1 MWQKI
6 KDNLLIICLAA
17 GVILLLIML
26 LRTCNNKPLAT
37 TINTDSL
44 ISRTHYL
51 ADENNRLIAE
61 NDVQKVAIG
70 KQLKAYTDTIFN
82 LKKQNEKRVAEVQ
95 QYTKV
100 IEDLKAKGIVAHYVH
115 DTTKIIDTV
124 MAQDT
129 RDLIEVPIAFEYK
142 DSTLFFLH
150 GKVTL
155 DGVQIDTI
163 GATNDINLR
172 TVEKHEGF
180 LGLKH
185 STVVQAVNSNPYFSL
200 KGVAS
205 VTVPYRANW
214 WQRWGKP
221 TLTALVT
228 GYLVYKLK

>member
-26 LRTCNNKPLAT
+26 LITCNKKPLAT
-37 TINTDSL
+37 TANIDSL

-100 IEDLKAKGIVAHYVH
+100 IEELKAKGIVAHYVH

-172 TVEKHEGF
+172 IADKHTGLF
-180 LGLKH
+180 GLKQT
-185 STVVQAVNSNPYFSL
+185 TVVQAANTNPYFNI

-205 VTVPYRANW
+205 ITVPYKGSW

-221 TLTALVT
+221 TAAALIA